1 MKWSSLSL
9 TIPLICTTSANTGTD
24 SCCILKYYP
33 FSTNT
38 FIVLMSVPFIW
49 FYQLRKQL
57 KKCKCLSAC
66 PPVSQ
71 SSLLFELTNQPNK
84 HLVIWV
90 MMVLHW
96 ATLHKKLSQ
105 PHHFQPYICG
115 SFGGRGGPDHFSRKS
130 EVMVKFTFDGFP
142 YNVSDWKMIIRIRR
156 QKHLLLGEVI
166 VVWSL

>member
-1 MKWSSLSL
+1 MQCTVTLRERRIWRIMCLFLRWWYRWNGHHWLVSLSL
-9 TIPLICTTSANTGTD
+9 TITLICTTSANTD

-71 SSLLFELTNQPNK
+71 SSLLFEITNQPNK

-105 PHHFQPYICG
+105 PLIFNPI
-115 SFGGRGGPDHFSRKS
+115 FTEVLGGGGGPDHFSRKS

-142 YNVSDWKMIIRIRR
+142 
-156 QKHLLLGEVI
+156 
-166 VVWSL
+166 